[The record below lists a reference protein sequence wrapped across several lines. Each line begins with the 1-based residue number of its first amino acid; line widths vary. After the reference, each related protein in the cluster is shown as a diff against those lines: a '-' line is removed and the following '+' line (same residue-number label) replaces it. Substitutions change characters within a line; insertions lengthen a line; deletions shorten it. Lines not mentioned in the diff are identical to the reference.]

1 MTKKTEKS
9 TSETVSKKESESDIF
24 NFPAS
29 DTLRE
34 KAKRIT
40 RCVLNVL
47 LLTRFCRNKKKHKHV
62 LKRNHV

>member
-1 MTKKTEKS
+1 MTKKTEI
-9 TSETVSKKESESDIF
+9 TPSEPVTQKESSSDIF
-24 NFPAS
+24 EFPAS

-47 LLTRFCRNKKKHKHV
+47 LFTRFCKRKKKH
-62 LKRNHV
+62 N